1 MKLINMNKIIFDT
14 IGYGEKKCL
23 MALYSVANGYLDNI
37 FFIKQNDSW
46 QVYYQDEET
55 KKLICNS
62 PLIFDACYSILK
74 IIGNED
80 LTTRYINTLRTY
92 VTSEK
97 TDEFINEI
105 NEDSIKKSH

>member
-1 MKLINMNKIIFDT
+1 MNRIIFDT

-37 FFIKQNDSW
+37 YFIKQNDSW

-55 KKLICNS
+55 KTLVCNS
-62 PLIFDACYSILK
+62 PLIFDACSSVLK
-74 IIGNED
+74 LIDSED

-92 VTSEK
+92 VTADE
-97 TDEFINEI
+97 TDEFINGI
-105 NEDSIKKSH
+105 NEDSIKKLH